1 MHSIFDETILSRF
14 GVTLL
19 LPLFFKCMALVTGR
33 CFILFCLKEELKHV
47 DTLSILSL
55 LVELLTIQKYF
66 SLAVMLCVC
75 LFPLNIP

>member
-1 MHSIFDETILSRF
+1 MMKPYCLYMEFLSCS
-14 GVTLL
+14 LS
-19 LPLFFKCMALVTGR
+19 LFLRCMALVRGR

-66 SLAVMLCVC
+66 S
-75 LFPLNIP
+75 